1 MDTTARDAYLE
12 TQLLTAPPQKLRL
25 VLIDGAVRF
34 ARKTLEHWDAG
45 RNEEAC
51 ESLIRCRE
59 IVSEL
64 LSSVKIDE
72 SPLARTVASV
82 YTFLFQLLT
91 EAQLRRDG
99 QKLQAAIKILEVERE
114 TWQHVCQ
121 QSLAGPNR
129 GTHQGLPPAQISETP
144 HTGSFSLEA

>member
-25 VLIDGAVRF
+25 VLIEGAIRY
-34 ARKTLEHWDAG
+34 ARKTLEHWDSQQ
-45 RNEEAC
+45 NEDAC

-72 SPLARTVASV
+72 SSLARRVAGV
-82 YTFLFQLLT
+82 YTFLFQTLT
-91 EAQLRRDG
+91 EAQLRRDR
-99 QKLQAAIKILEVERE
+99 QKLQEAVAVLEVERE
-114 TWQHVCQ
+114 TWQQVCEQ
-121 QSLAGPNR
+121 TVAAPN
-129 GTHQGLPPAQISETP
+129 GGSHQKLPAVALSEAP
-144 HTGSFSLEA
+144 YTGGFSLEA